1 MTFKEIAVYCELTHM
16 SFLKVV
22 CLFRKMKKICF
33 LYNKND
39 FEIENGL

>member
-1 MTFKEIAVYCELTHM
+1 MTFKKIAEYCELTHI

-22 CLFRKMKKICF
+22 CLFRKMKKKICF

-39 FEIENGL
+39 FEVEN